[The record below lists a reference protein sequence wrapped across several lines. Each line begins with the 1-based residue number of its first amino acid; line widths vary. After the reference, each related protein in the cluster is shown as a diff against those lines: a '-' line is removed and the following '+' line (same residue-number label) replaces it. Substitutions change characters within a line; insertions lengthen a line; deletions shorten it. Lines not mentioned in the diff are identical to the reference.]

1 MSVEDLNT
9 VLLDHGRICCT
20 DYFLLNVLMED
31 VFFKMEVLNKVSI
44 ISVLKCNILNH
55 LSK

>member
-1 MSVEDLNT
+1 MSAEDLNT
-9 VLLDHGRICCT
+9 VLLDHGWICCT

-44 ISVLKCNILNH
+44 ISVPKCNILNH